1 MTRFRPSCNGRVP
14 AATNV
19 DGKFE
24 QGHPITHVKLLPCFS
39 WDLHCWKGIS
49 FDFSFNTE
57 TEHSR
62 YLLHQS
68 PYNYFIREYLQCIL
82 SLWIIIHYLAA
93 KQSAKSALLHT
104 PAKKI
109 GNQPDVHHPSQANLA
124 NILRS
129 ANVLQIRN
137 QVLPR
142 RPVEY
147 DLPYP
152 QWKARC
158 ISEDKWW
165 WWWRWWW

>member
-49 FDFSFNTE
+49 FDFSFSTE
-57 TEHSR
+57 TEHSL

-68 PYNYFIREYLQCIL
+68 PYNYFFREYLQCIL

-93 KQSAKSALLHT
+93 KQTNKSALLHT
-104 PAKKI
+104 PKKNREPTWCSSSKPSKSRQYSSERKCAADKKPGAASETCGI
-109 GNQPDVHHPSQANLA
+109 WPSISSVKSQVHF
-124 NILRS
+124 RG
-129 ANVLQIRN
+129 
-137 QVLPR
+137 
-142 RPVEY
+142 
-147 DLPYP
+147 
-152 QWKARC
+152 
-158 ISEDKWW
+158 
-165 WWWRWWW
+165 